1 MRFNPLR
8 VAPVPNADKRHRTIG
23 KPARTAD
30 RPYERNLKMKKTNW
44 LAVSLIVI
52 VVLLVFFWIGTM
64 FGGGHGGYGMMGNR
78 GYGMM
83 NSGYSPFGWFGMGF
97 GMLFMWLIPIGV
109 IALVVYGVVA
119 LTRNAGNNAPI
130 ASSTPCPNCGK
141 GVQADWK
148 NCPHCG
154 TAL

>member
-1 MRFNPLR
+1 
-8 VAPVPNADKRHRTIG
+8 
-23 KPARTAD
+23 
-30 RPYERNLKMKKTNW
+30 MKKTNW

-52 VVLLVFFWIGTM
+52 VVLIAFFWIGTM
-64 FGGGHGGYGMMGNR
+64 FGGGYGGWGMMG
-78 GYGMM
+78 GPGMM
-83 NSGYSPFGWFGMGF
+83 GSWGYSPFGWIGMI
-97 GMLFMWLIPIGV
+97 FMWLIPIGV
-109 IALVVYGVVA
+109 IALIVYGVVA
-119 LTRNAGNNAPI
+119 LTRNAGNNPP